1 MKDITRHHD
10 IFFANRLSLLRIWL
24 CISTLF
30 FTIETSF
37 ALNPSRYAT
46 QSQLADGYWVKVAV
60 YESGIHQITYRELR
74 RWGFSDP
81 SAVTVFGY
89 GGAMLPETFSEN
101 DIDDLNQLP
110 VIRTDSKILFYA
122 QGPTSWS
129 YNEKTKEYDHEQNTY
144 STAGY
149 YFLTV
154 KINRRP
160 SPNGK
165 GDKRPDYRT

>member
-1 MKDITRHHD
+1 MKDIARHHD
-10 IFFANRLSLLRIWL
+10 IFLANRLSLLRIWL

-101 DIDDLNQLP
+101 DIDDLNQFFSL
-110 VIRTDSKILFYA
+110 SQASNCLL
-122 QGPTSWS
+122 S
-129 YNEKTKEYDHEQNTY
+129 
-144 STAGY
+144 
-149 YFLTV
+149 
-154 KINRRP
+154 
-160 SPNGK
+160 
-165 GDKRPDYRT
+165 

>member
-60 YESGIHQITYRELR
+60 YESGAYTYKETRSGACMQRKPR
-74 RWGFSDP
+74 R
-81 SAVTVFGY
+81 
-89 GGAMLPETFSEN
+89 GGSVRCN
-101 DIDDLNQLP
+101 
-110 VIRTDSKILFYA
+110 
-122 QGPTSWS
+122 
-129 YNEKTKEYDHEQNTY
+129 
-144 STAGY
+144 
-149 YFLTV
+149 
-154 KINRRP
+154 
-160 SPNGK
+160 
-165 GDKRPDYRT
+165 

>member
-1 MKDITRHHD
+1 MKDITKHHD

-129 YNEKTKEYDHEQNTY
+129 YNEKPKNTTMNKTHILPQDII
-144 STAGY
+144 S
-149 YFLTV
+149 
-154 KINRRP
+154 
-160 SPNGK
+160 
-165 GDKRPDYRT
+165 

>member
-81 SAVTVFGY
+81 SVMSCNPVVCPPSRS
-89 GGAMLPETFSEN
+89 AMVA
-101 DIDDLNQLP
+101 D
-110 VIRTDSKILFYA
+110 
-122 QGPTSWS
+122 
-129 YNEKTKEYDHEQNTY
+129 
-144 STAGY
+144 
-149 YFLTV
+149 
-154 KINRRP
+154 
-160 SPNGK
+160 
-165 GDKRPDYRT
+165 

>member
-1 MKDITRHHD
+1 MRFGIANPEIQFPFVSALTFRYICPQKYKDSDTKQPASLFYSAINRAISRYIKYDERILRNNHD

-74 RWGFSDP
+74 RWGFS
-81 SAVTVFGY
+81 
-89 GGAMLPETFSEN
+89 
-101 DIDDLNQLP
+101 
-110 VIRTDSKILFYA
+110 
-122 QGPTSWS
+122 GPL
-129 YNEKTKEYDHEQNTY
+129 
-144 STAGY
+144 G
-149 YFLTV
+149 
-154 KINRRP
+154 P
-160 SPNGK
+160 
-165 GDKRPDYRT
+165 